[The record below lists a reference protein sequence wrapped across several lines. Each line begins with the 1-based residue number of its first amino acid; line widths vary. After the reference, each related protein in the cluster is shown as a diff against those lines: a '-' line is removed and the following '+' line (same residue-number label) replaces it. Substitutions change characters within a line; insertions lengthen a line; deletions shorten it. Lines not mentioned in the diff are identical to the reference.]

1 MSDKDGGGI
10 RPEISRRIRGITP
23 GRIIQDDPPAEEA
36 PAAEAAPA
44 AETTPITEAAPA
56 APAAATPPPSTPT
69 TGGGDDSKA
78 LVVGAE
84 IVLNGSIS
92 ACDKLV
98 VDGRVEADL
107 KNSRE
112 IVVGASGV
120 FKGAAEVGT
129 ATIGGQFEGDLTVS
143 GQLVVQAGGRIQG
156 EVRYGQL
163 SVESGG
169 VIVGNMNTI
178 GG

>member
-1 MSDKDGGGI
+1 MWDKDGSGI

-36 PAAEAAPA
+36 PAAKAAPEAEASPAAEAAPA
-44 AETTPITEAAPA
+44 ATI
-56 APAAATPPPSTPT
+56 PPPSTPT

-78 LVVGAE
+78 LMVGAD

-92 ACDKLV
+92 ACDRLV
-98 VDGRVEADL
+98 VDGRVEANL
-107 KNSRE
+107 KESRE
-112 IVVGASGV
+112 IVVSASGV
-120 FKGAAEVGT
+120 FKGIAEVGT

-163 SVESGG
+163 SVETGG